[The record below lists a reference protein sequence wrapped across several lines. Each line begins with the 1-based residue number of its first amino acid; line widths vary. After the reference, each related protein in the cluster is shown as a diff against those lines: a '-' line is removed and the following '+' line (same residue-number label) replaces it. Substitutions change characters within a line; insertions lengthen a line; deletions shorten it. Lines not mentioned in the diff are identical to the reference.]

1 MSESTASDPPDY
13 DLQMITASV
22 EIFHS
27 YARPVLPPP
36 VVVPL
41 SDSRSDA
48 TSLPVNSMEATI
60 EQIRFKNNKLTSS
73 Y

>member
-1 MSESTASDPPDY
+1 MSESTSTASDPPDY

-22 EIFHS
+22 EILHF
-27 YARPVLPPP
+27 YARPVFPPP

-41 SDSRSDA
+41 SDSRSDP

-60 EQIRFKNNKLTSS
+60 EQIRFKKQ
-73 Y
+73 